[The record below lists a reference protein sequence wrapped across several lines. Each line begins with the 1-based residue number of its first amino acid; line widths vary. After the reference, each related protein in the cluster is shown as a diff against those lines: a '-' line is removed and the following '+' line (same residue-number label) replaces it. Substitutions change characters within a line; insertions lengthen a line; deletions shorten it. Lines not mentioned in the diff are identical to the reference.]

1 MLAGVIV
8 ASVCT
13 AFLYRRQTRSLEA
26 GSAAAQQ
33 RLAELASASF
43 TNMRTVRIFAGEALE
58 QRCVGRR
65 WAGWLGGWGLP
76 CELRFAARLAAA
88 PSLGAVRA
96 EPVAL
101 PLCTQAGRRRFGQQ
115 VARSYNSGVGFARAK
130 ATLESELRGCRG
142 CWEACS
148 FA

>member
-1 MLAGVIV
+1 MPGCKIGCCAYAGALSSSLTILPAPCSAPTPPPVRSWRLGPVLAGVIV

-58 QRCVGRR
+58 QR
-65 WAGWLGGWGLP
+65 
-76 CELRFAARLAAA
+76 
-88 PSLGAVRA
+88 
-96 EPVAL
+96 
-101 PLCTQAGRRRFGQQ
+101 
-115 VARSYNSGVGFARAK
+115 
-130 ATLESELRGCRG
+130 
-142 CWEACS
+142 
-148 FA
+148 